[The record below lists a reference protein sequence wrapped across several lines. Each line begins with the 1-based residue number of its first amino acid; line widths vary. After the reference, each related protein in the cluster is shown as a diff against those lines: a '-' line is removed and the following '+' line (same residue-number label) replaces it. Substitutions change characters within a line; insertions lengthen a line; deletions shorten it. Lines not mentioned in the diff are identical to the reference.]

1 MSNDKYARQIKKTHI
16 KDHITLGGK
25 VADIISRLATLEV
38 DYPGCYLEWYYEEYE
53 IYYDKEETDEEYA
66 DRVARLKSR
75 EHEALEKKK
84 AQYERLKKELGLDE

>member
-66 DRVARLKSR
+66 DRVAP
-75 EHEALEKKK
+75 LEKKK